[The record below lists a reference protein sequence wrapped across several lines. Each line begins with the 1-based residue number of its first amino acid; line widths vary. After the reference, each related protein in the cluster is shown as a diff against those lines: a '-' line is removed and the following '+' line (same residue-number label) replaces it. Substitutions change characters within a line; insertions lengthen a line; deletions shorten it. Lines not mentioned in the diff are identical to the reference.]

1 MTDTPAAAPADPWS
15 MTTDQIS
22 SLTPDQATAALA
34 AMDRAIHPPPSVV
47 PQDAQDARATLDL
60 LSRDA
65 SFARELFSGSIEAR
79 KRFDELVAK
88 SAAGDDVG
96 DAVAGIVE
104 PGTPLFSTTVDG
116 QLPRSHVEGAI
127 AGLRDAGLNDA
138 SIEQAVNLPPISR
151 AEFMQAQA
159 LKSQLY
165 GTGPGTMRRRAS
177 STWFQCCAPAQ
188 SRRNSQMKY
197 VCTFMPPKT
206 CERRE
211 VIVDVPPGEIAG
223 LEERRELIGE
233 AYALQRAYRD
243 VPFLHEQVERVALH

>member
-1 MTDTPAAAPADPWS
+1 MVDTPAAPPADLTAEQIYA
-15 MTTDQIS
+15 MT
-22 SLTPDQATAALA
+22 PEEAGAALA
-34 AMDRAIHPPPSVV
+34 AMDRAIHPPPNVV

-104 PGTPLFSTTVDG
+104 PAVPLFETTANG
-116 QLPRSHVEGAI
+116 ELPRRHVEGAI
-127 AGLRDAGLNDA
+127 ASLRDAGLSDA

-159 LKSQLY
+159 LQTRLH
-165 GTGPGTMRRRAS
+165 GTAEWRGKLLSGDYEATRQHNLLCVLLS
-177 STWFQCCAPAQ
+177 SPI
-188 SRRNSQMKY
+188 S
-197 VCTFMPPKT
+197 
-206 CERRE
+206 
-211 VIVDVPPGEIAG
+211 D
-223 LEERRELIGE
+223 
-233 AYALQRAYRD
+233 
-243 VPFLHEQVERVALH
+243 